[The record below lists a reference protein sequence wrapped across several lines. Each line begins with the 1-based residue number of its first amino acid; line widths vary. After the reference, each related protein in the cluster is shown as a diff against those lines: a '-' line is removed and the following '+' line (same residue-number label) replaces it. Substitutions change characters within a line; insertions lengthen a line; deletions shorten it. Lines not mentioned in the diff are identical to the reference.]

1 MSKSKNKKKKSP
13 NKPKVVPVGSRYPV
27 LVGVCSEGSFLLHG
41 LHETAC
47 FIRDYG
53 YADDV
58 QIFTANDEFLLDI
71 SCGQINQCIDKEYQN
86 ALKQVLGN
94 INK

>member
-1 MSKSKNKKKKSP
+1 MSKSRKKKKKSQTA
-13 NKPKVVPVGSRYPV
+13 PKLPVGVRYPV
-27 LVGVCSEGSFLLHG
+27 LIGVCSEGSFPLHG
-41 LHETAC
+41 LRETAC

-58 QIFTANDEFLLDI
+58 QIFTADDEFFLDT
-71 SCGQINQCIDKEYQN
+71 SCGQINQCADKEYQN